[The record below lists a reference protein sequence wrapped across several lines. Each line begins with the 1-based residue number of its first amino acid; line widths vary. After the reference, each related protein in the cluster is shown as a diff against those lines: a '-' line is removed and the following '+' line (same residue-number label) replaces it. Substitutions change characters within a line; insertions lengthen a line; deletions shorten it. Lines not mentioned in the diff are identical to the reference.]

1 MPPALALLFSIGL
14 PFRSRLCSCR
24 EEHQLSTEFEEV
36 ALMHKPPNQTCMD
49 DFDIRTGVAVVLSI
63 SFFDWL
69 AIVGV
74 QDKNGRER
82 GLTTPGRKQRASGA
96 PFSMHSRRRRGCSG
110 IRRPNEIVLL
120 LF

>member
-14 PFRSRLCSCR
+14 PFRSRLCSCH
-24 EEHQLSTEFEEV
+24 EEHQLSTGFEEV
-36 ALMHKPPNQTCMD
+36 ALVHKPPNQTCTD

-74 QDKNGRER
+74 QDKKGRER
-82 GLTTPGRKQRASGA
+82 GLTTPGRNCEQVGA
-96 PFSMHSRRRRGCSG
+96 IFEACVQAVGMFGDP
-110 IRRPNEIVLL
+110 PAQ
-120 LF
+120 

>member
-1 MPPALALLFSIGL
+1 
-14 PFRSRLCSCR
+14 
-24 EEHQLSTEFEEV
+24 
-36 ALMHKPPNQTCMD
+36 MHKPPDQTCMD

-82 GLTTPGRKQRASGA
+82 GLTTPGWKQRASGA
-96 PFSMHSRRRRGCSG
+96 PFSMHSCSG
-110 IRRPNEIVLL
+110 GDVRGSAGPMRLSYC
-120 LF
+120 LFEGTACEGAATCTMIGCGF

>member
-1 MPPALALLFSIGL
+1 
-14 PFRSRLCSCR
+14 
-24 EEHQLSTEFEEV
+24 
-36 ALMHKPPNQTCMD
+36 MHKSPNQTCID

-82 GLTTPGRKQRASGA
+82 GLTTPGRQRASGA
-96 PFSMHSRRRRGCSG
+96 PFSMHSCRRRGSSG
-110 IRRPNEIVLL
+110 IPRPNETVLL